1 MAVMLDVKN
10 INVYYGAIHA
20 VKDISFQVNE
30 GEIVTL
36 IGANGAGKTTT
47 LQTVSGL
54 LHTRTGSIEFLG
66 QPIQNVPASKLVGR
80 GLAQVPEG
88 RRVFQQMTVE
98 ENLEM
103 GGFTQPASTIAP
115 GLERVYEQFPRL
127 KERRRQVA
135 GTLSGGEQQMVA
147 VARALIGMPKLLILD
162 EPSLGLAPNIVD
174 DILEVAKTMVK
185 NDGISVLLVEQDIT
199 KALAAAD
206 RGYVIENGRVAL
218 EGTAAELSANEHVKK
233 AYLGI

>member
-127 KERRRQVA
+127 KERRAADA
-135 GTLSGGEQQMVA
+135 GHGAGPHVQPQA
-147 VARALIGMPKLLILD
+147 AHAGRALHGPGPPAGGADLRHHQGAPPGGHHD
-162 EPSLGLAPNIVD
+162 SPGGAERPDGPERGRPGLRAGDRAGHPHRPR
-174 DILEVAKTMVK
+174 LFS
-185 NDGISVLLVEQDIT
+185 IS
-199 KALAAAD
+199 
-206 RGYVIENGRVAL
+206 
-218 EGTAAELSANEHVKK
+218 SP
-233 AYLGI
+233 